1 MCFETR
7 NGVVI
12 VGLRNPGLRAAREPG
27 LRASREALRQ
37 RRRDFAVGYTAR
49 MSECWIVT
57 DGAAGNVRQAMA
69 LAQAMGFAT
78 PRQWDL
84 YSAAPWRWLAPRCL
98 PQARHAFGG
107 AFAHALA
114 RPPTLAIGCGR
125 QGALASRLL
134 RAAGAKAVQ
143 ILDPRIDTRHWD
155 AVIAPAH
162 DALAGANVI
171 SPLCSLHPVDAG
183 WLAAARH
190 AHPDLGALPGPS
202 TAVLLGGPIAT
213 VALDAEWW
221 RGVLA
226 LLERLRASDG
236 SVLVSASRRTPAWL
250 RAAAQALLPATPG
263 LRWLGADD
271 GENPYPGLLA
281 WADRIVVS
289 PDSVNMISE
298 ACATE
303 VPVWVPGMAL
313 ARGRHARFLRA
324 LQARGRIRS
333 ERDDAA
339 PWQIAPLIELPAIAR
354 QLRASLT
361 LDQPGY

>member
-1 MCFETR
+1 
-7 NGVVI
+7 
-12 VGLRNPGLRAAREPG
+12 
-27 LRASREALRQ
+27 
-37 RRRDFAVGYTAR
+37 

-84 YSAAPWRWLAPRCL
+84 HSAAPWRWLAPRCL
-98 PQARHAFGG
+98 PRARHAFGR

-114 RPPTLAIGCGR
+114 QPPTLVIGCGR

-134 RAAGAKAVQ
+134 RTAGAKAVQ
-143 ILDPRIDTRHWD
+143 ILDPRIDSRHWD
-155 AVIAPAH
+155 MVIAPAH
-162 DALAGANVI
+162 DALPGHNVI
-171 SPLCSLHPVDAG
+171 SPLCSLHPVDAA
-183 WLAAARH
+183 WLAAARV
-190 AHPDLGALPGPS
+190 AHPDLGTLPGPR

-213 VALDAEWW
+213 VALDAHWW
-221 RGVLA
+221 QGALA
-226 LLERLRASDG
+226 LLERLRAGDG

-250 RAAAQALLPATPG
+250 RAAAQAMFPATPG
-263 LRWLGADD
+263 LRWLGDGD

-281 WADRIVVS
+281 WADRIIVS

-303 VPVWVPGMAL
+303 MPVWVPGTAL
-313 ARGRHARFLRA
+313 ARGRHARFLQA

-339 PWQIAPLIELPAIAR
+339 PSPIVPLIELPAIVQ
-354 QLRASLT
+354 QLRARLA
-361 LDQPGY
+361 LDLPGY